1 MKFSIDRKSIS
12 DVLSLIQGITNRTTT
27 LAITSDVLI
36 KAEGDHI
43 TVTANDLETVFQGR
57 YEAEVDSDG
66 IISIN
71 ARKLFEIVREYPNAV
86 FPVNEIENRWVEL
99 GEGSIQYHIVSSNY
113 ENFPEHP
120 VMDELSFVEIDSALL
135 KKIVDVSATINF
147 SKEEKRPYVLGA
159 LLEYVSD
166 VSEAIVPL
174 MPGEDTS
181 PHISDSDE
189 KENSKKGATT
199 EENETHFERASS
211 ILRMVSTDS
220 KRLYGFDIPF
230 DGVFDLPEEG
240 IIIPKKGLSEL
251 GKFLSS
257 SGTVQL
263 AVENNHFI
271 VQKENEVMMIKLLE
285 GEYPDYRR
293 VLTVDGFTPIHL
305 NRTLF
310 MMMMKRMSIL
320 VSEDYK
326 SVIFNF
332 SENELMVTITNPDI
346 GESKEEMAIGYA
358 GDSMESAFNP
368 KFFIDALSAIKEED
382 VIMYIKDQRNPC
394 ILRGSGDRG
403 FISAI
408 MAMSV

>member
-12 DVLSLIQGITNRTTT
+12 DVLSLIQGITNKTTT

-36 KAEGDHI
+36 KAEDAKI
-43 TVTANDLETVFQGR
+43 TITANDLETVFQGT
-57 YEAEVDSDG
+57 YDAEVDTDG

-71 ARKLFEIVREYPNAV
+71 ARKLFEIVREYPNAI

-99 GEGSIQYHIVSSNY
+99 GEGNIQYHIVSSNY

-120 VMDELSFVEIDSALL
+120 VMEALSFVEIDSSQL
-135 KKIVDVSATINF
+135 KKIVDVSASISF

-159 LLEYVSD
+159 LLEYVPNISD
-166 VSEAIVPL
+166 TIVPL
-174 MPGEDTS
+174 MPGEMPPSVAKHHEKNDDT
-181 PHISDSDE
+181 E
-189 KENSKKGATT
+189 KPTEGATADL
-199 EENETHFERASS
+199 ENASS

-220 KRLYGFDIPF
+220 KRLYAFDIPF
-230 DGVFDLPEEG
+230 NGVFKLPEEG

-251 GKFLSS
+251 GKFLNN
-257 SGTVQL
+257 SGQVQL

-271 VQKENEVMMIKLLE
+271 VRKENEVMMIKLLE

-293 VLTVDGFTPIHL
+293 VLNINGFTPIHL
-305 NRTLF
+305 SRTLF
-310 MMMMKRMSIL
+310 IMMMKRMSIL

-332 SENELMVTITNPDI
+332 KENELMVTITNPDI
-346 GESKEEMAIGYA
+346 GESKEEIAIGYT
-358 GDSMESAFNP
+358 GDFIESAFNP
-368 KFFIDALSAIKEED
+368 KFFIDALNAIKEDD

-394 ILRGSGDRG
+394 ILRGQSEKG
-403 FISAI
+403 FMSAI

>member
-12 DVLSLIQGITNRTTT
+12 DVLSLIQGITNKTTT

-36 KAEGDHI
+36 KAEDSKI
-43 TVTANDLETVFQGR
+43 TITANDLETVFQGE
-57 YEAEVDSDG
+57 YDAEVDTDG

-71 ARKLFEIVREYPNAV
+71 ARKLFEIVREYPNSV

-99 GEGSIQYHIVSSNY
+99 GEGNIQYHIVSSNY

-120 VMDELSFVEIDSALL
+120 IMEALSFVEIDSSQL
-135 KKIVDVSATINF
+135 KKIVDVSATISF

-159 LLEYVSD
+159 LLEYVPDISNT
-166 VSEAIVPL
+166 IVP
-174 MPGEDTS
+174 GEPSPPASNRHDTNG
-181 PHISDSDE
+181 DTVKKTDDAE
-189 KENSKKGATT
+189 TNLEN
-199 EENETHFERASS
+199 ASS

-220 KRLYGFDIPF
+220 KRLYAFDIPF
-230 DGVFDLPEEG
+230 NGIFKLPEEG

-251 GKFLSS
+251 GKFLNN
-257 SGTVQL
+257 SGKVEL

-271 VQKENEVMMIKLLE
+271 VRKENEVMMIKLLE

-293 VLTVDGFTPIHL
+293 VLNINGFTPIYL
-305 NRTLF
+305 SRTLF
-310 MMMMKRMSIL
+310 IMMMKRMSIL

-332 SENELMVTITNPDI
+332 KENELMVTITNPDI
-346 GESKEEMAIGYA
+346 GESKEEIAIGYT
-358 GDSMESAFNP
+358 GDLIESAFNP
-368 KFFIDALSAIKEED
+368 KFFIDALNAIKED
-382 VIMYIKDQRNPC
+382 NVIMYIKDQRNPC
-394 ILRGSGDRG
+394 ILRGQSEKG
-403 FISAI
+403 FMSAI